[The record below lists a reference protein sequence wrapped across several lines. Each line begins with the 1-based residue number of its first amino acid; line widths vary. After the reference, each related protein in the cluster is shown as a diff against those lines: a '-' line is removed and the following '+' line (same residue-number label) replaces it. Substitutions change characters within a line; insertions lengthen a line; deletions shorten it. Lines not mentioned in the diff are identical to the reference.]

1 MAYNIEAPR
10 IIRSSRLPLY
20 QQLYDIL
27 RDKIHRGEWEPGD
40 VIPPESEL
48 MDQYG
53 VSRTTVRQTLDMLVN
68 ENLIYREQGRGT
80 FVAQPTVEQALVRI
94 ISFTDDMRRRGREP
108 GTEVLSSRLIP
119 ASQEIAQR
127 LGMKPGEELAYL
139 KRLRLADGEPMS
151 IEESHLVHRY
161 CPGILD
167 GDYAR
172 RSLRQALED
181 RYGIRWSRATQ
192 TIRAIAATDDLS
204 RALPIRRG
212 APLLYIERVSYSR
225 QDVPVE
231 FLRITYRSDR
241 YVLYNEL
248 QP

>member
-1 MAYNIEAPR
+1 MAYDLQARR
-10 IIRSSRLPLY
+10 IHRNSRLPLY

-27 RDKIHRGEWEPGD
+27 RDKIYRGELEPGD
-40 VIPPESEL
+40 LIPPEPEL
-48 MDQYG
+48 MNRYG

-80 FVAQPTVEQALVRI
+80 FVAHPTVEQALVRI

-108 GTEVLSSRLIP
+108 GTEVLASRLMP
-119 ASQEIAQR
+119 APQEIAER
-127 LGMKPGEELAYL
+127 LGVEPGEELAYL

-151 IEESHLVHRY
+151 VEESHLVHRY

-167 GDYAR
+167 GDYAQS
-172 RSLRQALED
+172 SLRQALED
-181 RYGIRWSRATQ
+181 RYDIHWSRATQ

-204 RALPIRRG
+204 GALPIRRG

-225 QDVPVE
+225 QNGPVE